1 MFMQVDKKTV
11 HRNRVV
17 LGLVLAFG
25 FAAQAFAGT
34 SLSCAG
40 YPKNVTVFTNSG
52 ISTFVQV
59 CKVVPLTAPLT
70 PSLSVTSIAGN
81 LTAHGGQT
89 EGQIP
94 FYARII
100 AQDATAEAATAL
112 ANSVNISTENGAVS
126 SQKIAVSYPQSL
138 EIDYEVFTPSTTDV
152 SLTTT
157 AGNVS
162 ADSYTSTVNATTV
175 AGDIA
180 LQTLDGDAKAKA
192 TAGNITISLNGAGWT
207 GTGLT
212 ATTTAGNILL
222 SRPVGYQ
229 ALITA
234 SAQFGGVEVDG
245 KIKGFFPPPATITTG
260 SGQPIQL
267 TAGAGNVTV
276 RNN

>member
-11 HRNRVV
+11 HRIRAV

-25 FAAQAFAGT
+25 FASQAFAGT

-59 CKVVPLTAPLT
+59 CKIVPLTAPLT
-70 PSLSVTSIAGN
+70 PSLTVTSIAGN
-81 LTAHGGQT
+81 VTAHGGQT

-94 FYARII
+94 IYARII
-100 AQDATAEAATAL
+100 AHDATAEAATAL
-112 ANSVNISTENGAVS
+112 ANSVNISTESGALS
-126 SQKIAVSYPQSL
+126 SQKIAVKYPQSL

-152 SLTTT
+152 SLSAT

-180 LQTLDGDAKAKA
+180 LQTLDGNANAKA
-192 TAGNITISLNGAGWT
+192 TAGNITVSLNGAGWT

-212 ATTTAGNILL
+212 VTTTAGNILL

-229 ALITA
+229 AHITA
-234 SAQFGGVEVDG
+234 TAQFGEVEVDG
-245 KIKGFFPPPATITTG
+245 KIRGSFPPPATITTG

-276 RNN
+276 RTN